1 MELRYCNLFGIWCL
15 SVGIFKKNLMT
26 FEEQIE
32 RYRTVIDDVSYPTV
46 KEWKSKHPS
55 GKVVGMFP
63 VYTPYELPHA
73 AGMLPVGV
81 LGAGGKIEIDHAD
94 SRIQSF
100 VCSIARSTLELG
112 LTDRLKD
119 FDALYFTS
127 ICDVARNLS
136 GIWQTNFPHQLAEY
150 IHFPQ
155 NMTSAS
161 APKHYRTELQK
172 LLTNLEKL
180 NGTSITNEQL
190 LKSIKAYNRNRTLTG
205 QLYDIKQN
213 TPWLLSTYE
222 SYILLRLG
230 TLLPVEEH
238 TSILEEII
246 PVIQSRNRTKRD
258 FVRVMIEGSFCEQIP
273 LELLQVIE
281 EAGCYIVSDDLLLH
295 TRWFNKPVPV
305 NGDPLMSL
313 AEHYIKRSVYSS
325 VRQYGNK
332 SRKAEFVK
340 KIKDGAVDGVIFCAP
355 KFCEPAL
362 LDYVLLKEE
371 LEQQNI
377 AYMTFEYEEKMG
389 VFESIRMQ
397 IETFVESVLF
407 FS

>member
-1 MELRYCNLFGIWCL
+1 M
-15 SVGIFKKNLMT
+15 
-26 FEEQIE
+26 
-32 RYRTVIDDVSYPTV
+32 
-46 KEWKSKHPS
+46 
-55 GKVVGMFP
+55 
-63 VYTPYELPHA
+63 
-73 AGMLPVGV
+73 
-81 LGAGGKIEIDHAD
+81 
-94 SRIQSF
+94 
-100 VCSIARSTLELG
+100 G
-112 LTDRLKD
+112 LTERLKD

-136 GIWQTNFPHQLAEY
+136 GIWQTNFPNQLAEY

-172 LLTNLEKL
+172 LLNNLEKL
-180 NGTSITNEQL
+180 SGASVTNEQL
-190 LKSIKAYNRNRTLTG
+190 LKSIRTYNRNRELTR
-205 QLYDIKQN
+205 QLYDIKKN

-222 SYILLRLG
+222 AYILLRLG

-238 TSILEEII
+238 TNVLEDII

-258 FVRVMIEGSFCEQIP
+258 FVRVMIEGSFCEQLP

-281 EAGCYIVSDDLLLH
+281 EAGCYIVDDDLLLH
-295 TRWFNKPVPV
+295 TRWFDEPVPL
-305 NGDPLMSL
+305 NGDPLLSL
-313 AEHYIKRSVYSS
+313 AESYINRSLYSS

-332 SRKAEFVK
+332 PRKEQFLK
-340 KIKDGAVDGVIFCAP
+340 KIEGGDVDGVLFCAP

-371 LEQQNI
+371 LEKQNI

-397 IETFVESVLF
+397 VETFVESVLF

>member
-1 MELRYCNLFGIWCL
+1 MT
-15 SVGIFKKNLMT
+15 T

-32 RYRTVIDDVSYPTV
+32 RYRALIDDCTFPTV
-46 KEWKSKHPS
+46 RDWKSGHPG

-73 AGMLPVGV
+73 AGMLPVGIF
-81 LGAGGKIEIDHAD
+81 GAGGKIEIDHAD

-112 LTDRLKD
+112 LTSRLAD

-136 GIWQTNFPHQLAEY
+136 GVWQTNFPQQHVEY

-161 APKHYRTELQK
+161 APLHYRTELERLVK
-172 LLTNLEKL
+172 NLEALGGRKVTREAL
-180 NGTSITNEQL
+180 LASIAL
-190 LKSIKAYNRNRTLTG
+190 YNRNRELCARV
-205 QLYDIKQN
+205 YEIKR
-213 TPWLLSTYE
+213 TAPWLLSTFE
-222 SYILLRLG
+222 AYILLRVGALV
-230 TLLPVEEH
+230 PVEEH
-238 TSILEEII
+238 NRILTDSLALIR
-246 PVIQSRNRTKRD
+246 SRSKPPRD
-258 FVRVMIEGSFCEQIP
+258 FIRIMIEGSFCEQP
-273 LELLQVIE
+273 PMELLQVLE
-281 EAGCYIVSDDLLLH
+281 EAGCFIVDDDLLLH
-295 TRWFNKPVPV
+295 TRWFTEPVPV

-313 AEHYIKRSVYSS
+313 AESYIGRSRYSS
-325 VRQYGNK
+325 VRHYGTRP
-332 SRKAEFVK
+332 RKEEFLL
-340 KIKDGAVDGVIFCAP
+340 KIRENNADGVIFLAP

-362 LDYVLLKEE
+362 LDYVLLKDE
-371 LEQQNI
+371 LEKHNI

-389 VFESIRMQ
+389 VFEAIRMQ
-397 IETFVESVLF
+397 VETFVESVMF

>member
-1 MELRYCNLFGIWCL
+1 
-15 SVGIFKKNLMT
+15 MT
-26 FEEQIE
+26 FEEKIE
-32 RYRTVIDDVSYPTV
+32 YYRSLVDDVSFPTV
-46 KEWKSKHPS
+46 KEWKSKHPD

-73 AGMLPVGV
+73 AGMFPVGV

-112 LTDRLKD
+112 LSERLKD
-119 FDALYFTS
+119 FDAIYFTS

-136 GIWQTNFPHQLAEY
+136 GVWQTNFPDQRVEY

-155 NMTSAS
+155 NMIAAS
-161 APKHYRTELQK
+161 APLHYRSELRR
-172 LLTNLEKL
+172 LLSGLEMLDGRIVTDSMLRESIEIYNTNRRLCA
-180 NGTSITNEQL
+180 I
-190 LKSIKAYNRNRTLTG
+190 
-205 QLYDIKQN
+205 LYEIRKQ

-222 SYILLRLG
+222 AFVLLKLG
-230 TLLPVEEH
+230 TLIPVEEH
-238 TSILEEII
+238 TLILETII
-246 PVIQSRNRTKRD
+246 PQIHARERQPRD
-258 FVRVMIEGSFCEQIP
+258 YVRVMLEGSFCEQPP

-281 EAGCYIVSDDLLLH
+281 EAGCYIVDDDLLLH
-295 TRWFNKPVPV
+295 TRWFTGDVSV
-305 NGDPLMSL
+305 EYDPLLTL
-313 AEHYIKRSVYSS
+313 AEHYIHRSLYSS
-325 VRQYGNK
+325 VRHYGNK
-332 SRKAEFVK
+332 PRKEEFLK
-340 KIKDGAVDGVIFCAP
+340 KIKDGNIDGVIFCAP

-371 LEQQNI
+371 LEKQNI
-377 AYMTFEYEEKMG
+377 AYLTFEYEEKMG

-397 IETFVESVLF
+397 VETFVESVLF

>member
-1 MELRYCNLFGIWCL
+1 
-15 SVGIFKKNLMT
+15 MT
-26 FEEQIE
+26 FEEKIE
-32 RYRTVIDDVSYPTV
+32 HYRSLVDDVSFPTV
-46 KEWKSKHPS
+46 KEWRLKHPT

-112 LTDRLKD
+112 LTERLKD

-127 ICDVARNLS
+127 ICDVSRNLS
-136 GIWQTNFPHQLAEY
+136 GVWQTNFPNQLVEY

-161 APKHYRTELQK
+161 APLHYRAELQK
-172 LLTNLEKL
+172 LVNNLEQLGSTK
-180 NGTSITNEQL
+180 ITNEAL
-190 LKSIKAYNRNRTLTG
+190 RNSIDTYNRNRELCS
-205 QLYDIKQN
+205 QLYEIKN
-213 TPWLLSTYE
+213 VTPWLLSTYE
-222 SYILLRLG
+222 AYVVLRLG
-230 TLLPVEEH
+230 TLLTVEEH
-238 TSILEEII
+238 TQILEEVI
-246 PVIQSRNRTKRD
+246 PMIRSLSKPPRD
-258 FVRVMIEGSFCEQIP
+258 FIRVMIEGSFCEQP
-273 LELLQVIE
+273 PVELLQVIE
-281 EAGCYIVSDDLLLH
+281 EAGCYIVDDDLLLH
-295 TRWFNKPVPV
+295 SRWFTESVPV
-305 NGDPLMSL
+305 NSDPLLSL
-313 AEHYIKRSVYSS
+313 AESYINRSRYSS
-325 VRQYGNK
+325 VRHYGNRPRK
-332 SRKAEFVK
+332 SQFIE
-340 KIKDGAVDGVIFCAP
+340 KIRRCNADGVIFCAP

-371 LEQQNI
+371 LEKQGI

-397 IETFVESVLF
+397 VETFVESVMF

>member
-1 MELRYCNLFGIWCL
+1 
-15 SVGIFKKNLMT
+15 MT
-26 FEEQIE
+26 FEQRIEQF
-32 RYRTVIDDVSYPTV
+32 RTLVDDVSFPTV
-46 KEWKSKHPS
+46 KEWKSKHPA

-63 VYTPYELPHA
+63 VYTPYEIPHA

-100 VCSIARSTLELG
+100 VCSIARSTLEMG
-112 LTDRLKD
+112 LTGRLKD

-136 GIWQTNFPHQLAEY
+136 GIWQTNFPDQLAEY

-161 APKHYRTELQK
+161 APGHYRDELQK
-172 LLTNLEKL
+172 LLNNLEML
-180 NGTSITNEQL
+180 GGARVTDEQL
-190 LKSIKAYNRNRTLTG
+190 SRSIQTYNRNRDLTR
-205 QLYDIKQN
+205 QLYDIKRN

-222 SYILLRLG
+222 AYILLRVG
-230 TLLPVEEH
+230 MLLPVEEH
-238 TSILEEII
+238 TAILEEII
-246 PVIQSRNRTKRD
+246 PVIQSRDRTKRD
-258 FVRVMIEGSFCEQIP
+258 FVRVMIEGSFCEQLP

-281 EAGCYIVSDDLLLH
+281 EAGCYIVNDDLLLH
-295 TRWFNKPVPV
+295 TRWFDQPVPL

-313 AEHYIKRSVYSS
+313 ATSYINRSLYSS
-325 VRQYGNK
+325 VRHYGNRP
-332 SRKAEFVK
+332 RKQEFLK
-340 KIKDGAVDGVIFCAP
+340 KIRDGQVDGVLFCAP

-371 LEQQNI
+371 LEKQNV